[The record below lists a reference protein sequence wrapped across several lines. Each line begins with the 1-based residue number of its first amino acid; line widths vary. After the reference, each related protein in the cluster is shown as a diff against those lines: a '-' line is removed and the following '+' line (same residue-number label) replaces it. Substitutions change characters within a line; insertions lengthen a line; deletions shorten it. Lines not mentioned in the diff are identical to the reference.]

1 MKKFV
6 FILLLFSVSFG
17 TVLVVA
23 PEKLPQFVQKNL
35 YKPVMTILSKLKTD
49 GGTVASERTHDATA
63 KNQLYKHTDKDGT
76 LVFSD
81 QKSKDAKIHEHS
93 NNSVFIDM
101 KSGYAKNDDTSNKG
115 KSGVAAVLD
124 PVNSI
129 NNEAAYNVA
138 KMREAKRQKLA
149 EQGL

>member
-1 MKKFV
+1 MKKFA
-6 FILLLFSVSFG
+6 FILLLLSVSFG

-23 PEKLPQFVQKNL
+23 PEKLPQSVQKNL
-35 YKPVMTILSKLKTD
+35 YQPIITMLSKLKTD
-49 GGTVASERTHDATA
+49 GSTVASEHIDDSTA

-101 KSGYAKNDDTSNKG
+101 KSGYAKNDDTSNNG
-115 KSGVAAVLD
+115 KSGIAAVLD

-129 NNEAAYNVA
+129 NNEATHKVA
-138 KMREAKRQKLA
+138 KMREAKQQKLA